1 VKPAPFEYERPATLE
16 EAVEL
21 RAAHGADSAILAGG
35 QSLVPLLNFRMARP
49 RLVIDLSGISSL
61 AYVERRD
68 GGVAIGA
75 MSRQRDLELDTPAY
89 EANPLLRETLQLV
102 AHPVIRNRGTV
113 CGSIAHADSAAE
125 LPTLFA
131 TLDARATV
139 VGPGGER
146 EVAGSDLFRFHM
158 TTSLE
163 PDELVREVWFPAL
176 EPGTG
181 YAYVE
186 SVRRHGDYALAGV
199 CCVLKPGGEARLGF
213 SGVASRPAVRVDAT
227 AAEAAA
233 VAADVVEAGDDYV
246 ASQAFRRHLVENLMA
261 DALARAA
268 ERQGAS

>member
-1 VKPAPFEYERPATLE
+1 MKPAQFEYARPTTLE

-21 RAAHGADSAILAGG
+21 RASHGWDSVILAGG
-35 QSLVPLLNFRMARP
+35 QSLVPLLNFRMVRP
-49 RLVIDLSGISSL
+49 RLVIDLGGIASL

-68 GGVAIGA
+68 GGVAAGA
-75 MSRQRDLELDTPAY
+75 MARQRDLEVDGSAY
-89 EANPLLRETLQLV
+89 DANPLIRETLQLV

-131 TLDARATV
+131 TLNGRATV
-139 VGPGGER
+139 VGPARNR
-146 EVAGSDLFRFHM
+146 EVTGGDLFRFHM

-163 PDELVREVWFPAL
+163 PDELVREVWFPSL
-176 EPGTG
+176 DPGTG

-186 SVRRHGDYALAGV
+186 SARRHGDYALAGV
-199 CCVLKPGGEARLGF
+199 CCVLDSSGKARLGF

-227 AAEAAA
+227 VDQAATL
-233 VAADVVEAGDDYV
+233 AADVVESADDYA
-246 ASQAFRRHLVENLMA
+246 ASQAFRRHLVEHLIRRAFTM
-261 DALARAA
+261 AA

>member
-1 VKPAPFEYERPATLE
+1 VKPVPFEYERPTTLQ

-21 RAAHGADSAILAGG
+21 RAAHGLDSAILAGG

-49 RLVIDLSGISSL
+49 RVVLDLGGISSL

-68 GGVAIGA
+68 GGVAVGA
-75 MSRQRDLELDTPAY
+75 MARQRDLELDTSAH

-113 CGSIAHADSAAE
+113 CGSVAHADSAAE

-139 VGPGGER
+139 VGPVGER

-176 EPGTG
+176 ESGTG

-186 SVRRHGDYALAGV
+186 SARRHGDYALAGV
-199 CCVLKPGGEARLGF
+199 CCVLKPSGEVTLGF
-213 SGVASRPAVRVDAT
+213 SGVAPRPAVRAGAT
-227 AAEAAA
+227 VAEAAA
-233 VAADVVEAGDDYV
+233 VAADVVEAGDDFS
-246 ASQAFRRHLVENLMA
+246 ASQAFRRHLVEHLIA
-261 DALARAA
+261 AALALAA
-268 ERQGAS
+268 ERQEAS